1 MQKEFLYKDITEKI
15 IKCFYN
21 IYDELGSGF
30 LESVYEKALMI
41 ELEEIGLKADSQKSL
56 NVYFKDQLVGEFKT
70 DIIVEDKVIIE
81 IKAVTKIMPQHEAQL
96 INYLKATGVK
106 VGLLV
111 NFGDKLQ
118 FKRRVF

>member
-118 FKRRVF
+118 FERRVF

>member
-1 MQKEFLYKDITEKI
+1 
-15 IKCFYN
+15 
-21 IYDELGSGF
+21 
-30 LESVYEKALMI
+30 MI
-41 ELEEIGLKADSQKSL
+41 ELKEFGLKPDSQKSL
-56 NVYFKDQLVGEFKT
+56 NVYFKDQLVGDFKA
-70 DIIVEDKVIIE
+70 DIIVEEKVIIE

-111 NFGDKLQ
+111 NFEDKLQ

>member
-1 MQKEFLYKDITEKI
+1 MGKDFLHKDVTEKI

-21 IYDELGSGF
+21 VYDELGSGF

-41 ELEEIGLKADSQKSL
+41 ELKEIGLKAASQKSL
-56 NVYFKDQLVGEFKT
+56 NVRYKDVLFGEFKT
-70 DIIVEDKVIIE
+70 DIVVEDKVIIE
-81 IKAVTKIMPQHEAQL
+81 IKAISRLMPQHEAQL
-96 INYLKATGVK
+96 INYLKVTGVK
-106 VGLLV
+106 IGLLV